1 MQVTKEAERVSRS
14 VALSVLAYLLVVRL
28 YGKEAQSAS
37 EYSLFRL
44 KQRFIADVFQE
55 QVRRSEQRWQKK
67 LDQYRLA
74 A

>member
-1 MQVTKEAERVSRS
+1 M
-14 VALSVLAYLLVVRL
+14 VVRL

-44 KQRFIADVFQE
+44 QQRFIAMSFKS
-55 QVRRSEQRWQKK
+55 RSSGLSTRWQKK
-67 LDQYRLA
+67 LDQYKLA